1 MENRILHA
9 LLGMLLFIGLG
20 QAQAL
25 TINFSDM
32 SSDETDAAL
41 LDATLTF
48 NVTSGGATNGDDLLT
63 LTLENLTTGVN
74 AYTIDELFFNFTGD
88 TAAFSFDSGNTGFGA
103 LSTTPIGAD
112 GFGVFDVNIMGFAL
126 AAGDTEVWQIDLGL
140 TGIFGADFNV
150 LSTNPPGDRTATAAL
165 KFVQGP
171 GDDSAYGASVV
182 PVPAAVW
189 LFGSGLIGLAGIA
202 RRKAT

>member
-9 LLGMLLFIGLG
+9 LLGILLFIGLG

-32 SSDETDAAL
+32 SSDMTDAAL

-48 NVTSGGATNGDDLLT
+48 NVTSTSGNDLLT

-140 TGIFGADFNV
+140 AGISGADFNV

-165 KFVQGP
+165 KFMQGP

-182 PVPAAVW
+182 PVPAAAW
-189 LFGSGLIGLAGIA
+189 LFGSGLLGLVGIA
-202 RRKAT
+202 RRKKA